1 MDNIKHAPIDNVE
14 VHFRS
19 FRDHRGLLTFAEGMK
34 DIPFP
39 LKRIFWITDVSS
51 EYNRGGHAHR
61 KCKQMIC
68 CVKGSFRLVIH
79 NGLESREFLMDNPD
93 YAIVIQEGVWCS
105 LEDFAEGSV
114 VLVGASE
121 YYNMEGYIRDYDEFM
136 SIYGPKDITR

>member
-19 FRDHRGLLTFAEGMK
+19 FMDHRGLLTFAEGMK

-79 NGLESREFLMDNPD
+79 NGLESREFLLDNPD